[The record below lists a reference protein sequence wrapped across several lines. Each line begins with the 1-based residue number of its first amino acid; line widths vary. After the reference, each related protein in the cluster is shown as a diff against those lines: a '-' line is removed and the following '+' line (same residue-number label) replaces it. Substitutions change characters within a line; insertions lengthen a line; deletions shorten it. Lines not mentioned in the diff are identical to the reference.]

1 MENKPDIGKA
11 ICSALENARKL
22 LSGVQV
28 SGMENHAAL
37 VNVDNALFAVLDEIL
52 SGRVVVTVKEAAKE
66 KGDDSD

>member
-11 ICSALENARKL
+11 ICASLEKVRIL

-37 VNVDNALFAVLDEIL
+37 VNADNALFAVLDEL
-52 SGRVVVTVKEAAKE
+52 QSGRVVVKIAESKTEE
-66 KGDDSD
+66 KKD

>member
-11 ICSALENARKL
+11 ICASLEKVRIL

-37 VNVDNALFAVLDEIL
+37 VNADNALFAVLDEL
-52 SGRVVVTVKEAAKE
+52 RSGRVVVKIAESMTEE
-66 KGDDSD
+66 KKD